1 MSVTPQTKSRLF
13 VIAPLLAALALGLSA
28 CGRRGPLDIPD
39 GGTSKPAEQNTNTF
53 SPTRPPDKPKAVVP
67 SKEPF
72 FLDPIL

>member
-1 MSVTPQTKSRLF
+1 MTPQTKSRLF

-39 GGTSKPAEQNTNTF
+39 GGATKPAEQNTNIY
-53 SPTRPPDKPKAVVP
+53 SPTRQSDKPKAVVP

-72 FLDPIL
+72 LLDPIL